1 MEEEKTENLV
11 TNCKFDPCTAGSSEN
26 KYPCECYCFRLSR
39 NETPLEPNVHCLC
52 TGENRRYGIKYR
64 CRRKALTF
72 SSNIIDGKTIEQS
85 FCSIHSE
92 MVHQHRLCLVCYAFC
107 TEGELKVCNELGV
120 QHWMHADCY
129 HSWKEACCHCNI
141 LYSASSHFTLF
152 PYKDPLFE
160 KLETVFPKMTR
171 GLQLNVLALCEKEN
185 YSWLISELDT
195 FQSVRSNSLS
205 TERPFY
211 MKSQLLLREL
221 WETFRSDKSPYEHRK
236 YYLDN
241 IKFAVQCCD
250 RLSLL
255 IILQFLDVTVDGE
268 CLLFAVEANDAFSV
282 RVLLHHG
289 APISFQ
295 KKSGEKVDSLNVAF
309 ILGNCASAEEI
320 LKFLNYRS
328 TRMQEFMRNRLLEF
342 INHHD
347 YRVVDLLLAYG
358 ANIYDRS
365 EKRKSV
371 FHKMTQ
377 NNDQQLAIATA
388 TKLFEK
394 TVIVPSFIDAEDYRH
409 RTALQLACA
418 RCHWKLAEFFLQR
431 GAAPKGL
438 WTDMRLPE
446 FLRSYI
452 DRIGREL
459 KLRKFL
465 SVSRKYITHDIT
477 MGRER
482 VAIPLENGTDDGATL
497 DPNFEY
503 VNAVDDHDSFQTHI
517 DFSLACRCAND
528 CQVDCPCLAR
538 CTYDA
543 DGHLTGRAVE
553 LADKAE
559 LGVILECSSCCF
571 CSNKCRSRVAQKGV
585 HCGLEVYRTRKYG
598 WAVRTCSLIL
608 KGSFVCE
615 YTGELISDADA
626 DKREDDTY
634 LFEIVDETSAYC
646 IDAKFKGNVS
656 RFINHSCEANLVTLR
671 VVWDANIRHLPHICF
686 YAKRDI
692 QQGEELTIDYGN
704 QWWDVKLRNFPCQ
717 CGSKSCKY
725 TSMIREELLRNGFI
739 TTEENKQ
746 LEEPFGGNK

>member
-1 MEEEKTENLV
+1 MEEEKREKLV
-11 TNCKFDPCTAGSSEN
+11 TNCKFDPCTTAGGSGSIH
-26 KYPCECYCFRLSR
+26 PCQCYCIKLSG
-39 NETPLEPNVHCLC
+39 NEIPLESNVHCTC

-72 SSNIIDGKTIEQS
+72 LSSIIDGQTVEQS
-85 FCSIHSE
+85 FCS
-92 MVHQHRLCLVCYAFC
+92 
-107 TEGELKVCNELGV
+107 GELKVCNELGI

-160 KLETVFPKMTR
+160 KLETVFPKMSR
-171 GLQLNVLALCEKEN
+171 GLQLNVLALCGKES
-185 YSWLISELDT
+185 YSWLMSELDA
-195 FQSVRSNSLS
+195 FQSVCSNNLS
-205 TERPFY
+205 TERPFH

-221 WETFRSDKSPYEHRK
+221 WETFRADKSPYERRK
-236 YYLDN
+236 YYLDS

-250 RLSLL
+250 RLSIL
-255 IILQFLDVTVDGE
+255 IVLQFLDVAVDGE

-289 APISFQ
+289 APISFE
-295 KKSGEKVDSLNVAF
+295 KKSGEKVDSLSVAF
-309 ILGNCASAEEI
+309 KLGNCASAEEI

-342 INHHD
+342 INHRD
-347 YRVVDLLLAYG
+347 YRAIDLLLAYG
-358 ANIYDRS
+358 ANVYDRT
-365 EKRKSV
+365 EKAKTV
-371 FHKMTQ
+371 FHKLTQ
-377 NNDQQLAIATA
+377 NIDQQFAIATA

-394 TVIVPSFIDAEDYRH
+394 TAIVPSFIDAEDYRH

-431 GAAPKGL
+431 GATPKGL

-459 KLRKFL
+459 KLRN
-465 SVSRKYITHDIT
+465 DIT

-503 VNAVDDHDSFQTHI
+503 INSIDDHDSFQTHI
-517 DFSLACRCAND
+517 DFSLACRCTND

-543 DGHLTGRAVE
+543 DGHLSSQAVE

-559 LGVILECSSCCF
+559 LGVLLECSSCCF
-571 CSNKCRSRVAQKGV
+571 CSNKCRSRIAQKGV
-585 HCGLEVYRTRKYG
+585 HCGLEVYRTKKYG
-598 WAVRTCSLIL
+598 WAVRSCSLIL

-626 DKREDDTY
+626 DRREDDTY
-634 LFEIVDETSAYC
+634 LFEIIDETSAYC

-704 QWWDVKLRNFPCQ
+704 QWWDVKLRNFSCQ

-725 TSMIREELLRNGFI
+725 TNTMREEILRNGYL
-739 TTEENKQ
+739 TAEENKR
-746 LEEPFGGNK
+746 LEEPTGGKL

>member
-1 MEEEKTENLV
+1 MGNNSV
-11 TNCKFDPCTAGSSEN
+11 TTCKLDPCTANSSESTN
-26 KYPCECYCFRLSR
+26 PCQCYCITLSQ
-39 NETPLEPNVHCLC
+39 NETLLEPNVHCAC

-72 SSNIIDGKTIEQS
+72 LSSIIDGQTVEQS

-107 TEGELKVCNELGV
+107 TEGELKVCNEMGV

-129 HSWKEACCHCNI
+129 HLWKEACCHCNI
-141 LYSASSHFTLF
+141 LYSASTHFTLF

-160 KLETVFPKMTR
+160 KLGAVFPKMTT
-171 GLQLNVLALCEKEN
+171 GLQLNVLALCENEA
-185 YSWLISELDT
+185 YSWLISELDA
-195 FQSVRSNSLS
+195 FQSVCSDILTTGRSL
-205 TERPFY
+205 Y

-221 WETFRSDKSPYEHRK
+221 WETFRADKSPYERREH
-236 YYLDN
+236 YLDS
-241 IKFAVQCCD
+241 IKFAVQHCD

-255 IILQFLDVTVDGE
+255 IVLQFLDVTVDGE

-289 APISFQ
+289 APISFE
-295 KKSGEKVDSLNVAF
+295 KKSGEKVDILNMAF
-309 ILGNCASAEEI
+309 TLGNCASAEEI

-347 YRVVDLLLAYG
+347 YRVIDLLLAYG
-358 ANIYDRS
+358 ANIYDRT
-365 EKRKSV
+365 EKEKSV
-371 FHKMTQ
+371 FHKLAQ
-377 NNDQQLAIATA
+377 NNDQQFAIATA

-409 RTALQLACA
+409 RTALQLACM
-418 RCHWKLAEFFLQR
+418 RSHWKLAEFFLQH
-431 GAAPKGL
+431 GATPKGL
-438 WTDMRLPE
+438 WTDMKLPE

-452 DRIGREL
+452 DRIDREL
-459 KLRKFL
+459 KLRN
-465 SVSRKYITHDIT
+465 DIT

-482 VAIPLENGTDDGATL
+482 VAIPVENGTDDGATL
-497 DPNFEY
+497 DSNFEY

-517 DFSLACRCAND
+517 DFSLACRCSND
-528 CQVDCPCLAR
+528 CQIDCPCLAR

-543 DGHLTGRAVE
+543 DGYLTSRAIE
-553 LADKAE
+553 LADRAE
-559 LGVILECSSCCF
+559 LGVLLECSSCCF
-571 CSNKCRSRVAQKGV
+571 CTNKCKSRIAQKGV
-585 HCGLEVYRTRKYG
+585 RCGLEVYRTRKYG
-598 WAVRTCSLIL
+598 WAVRTSSLIL

-615 YTGELISDADA
+615 YTGELISDSDA
-626 DKREDDTY
+626 DRREDDTY

-671 VVWDANIRHLPHICF
+671 VVWDANVHHLPHICF

-692 QQGEELTIDYGN
+692 QQGEELTIDYGS
-704 QWWDVKLRNFPCQ
+704 QWWNVKLRNFSCQ

-725 TSMIREELLRNGFI
+725 TNAVREEIIRNGFVA
-739 TTEENKQ
+739 TEENKQ
-746 LEEPFGGNK
+746 LEESFNGKL